1 MGFYQPSSYLDT
13 SAFVVL
19 PQPLQSACVG
29 RVALLSIM
37 STMVTSI
44 SAVRSL
50 FPPSACPS
58 RFSHRLCAVSFACAV
73 PSCGRS
79 RRMPRMWLYM
89 WLLPCSAAALRP
101 VPRLRARL
109 PHLSAP
115 LRSSLGLAPS
125 REVPKHKRAHSPD
138 PQGPSRRAR
147 GPQRA
152 KGASKKLYRNV
163 ECGPERGGAR
173 SSEGTV
179 IGRTLINDEHQTTN
193 KRVYRTKLW
202 TVGRLVS
209 FSSGS
214 ISNQEEQTH
223 TLSVRSGSTRSPWA
237 WPRRLARSYRTPAQ
251 LTAQL
256 SCIVA

>member
-1 MGFYQPSSYLDT
+1 MCGIFCLRG
-13 SAFVVL
+13 A
-19 PQPLQSACVG
+19 
-29 RVALLSIM
+29 
-37 STMVTSI
+37 
-44 SAVRSL
+44 
-50 FPPSACPS
+50 
-58 RFSHRLCAVSFACAV
+58 AV

-79 RRMPRMWLYM
+79 RRMWPR
-89 WLLPCSAAALRP
+89 PCSAVALRP
-101 VPRLRARL
+101 EPRRRARL

-163 ECGPERGGAR
+163 ERWTGAR
-173 SSEGTV
+173 RNSEV